1 MNYVEFAIQMEIDG
15 ENYYREQAEKNKG
28 NALEKVFL
36 NLADDEKKHAD
47 LVKKYA
53 EAKDYSLD
61 EQNAYV
67 EFESVFKSES
77 DFKVETTVDPNQLD
91 AYRLALKKEQES
103 IDLYKKMKEE
113 AESEKGKNL
122 FDYLVRQEE
131 YHFKIFDDMVQHL
144 RKAEDW
150 VEDARFG
157 RRDTY

>member
-1 MNYVEFAIQMEIDG
+1 MNYVEFAIQMEVDG

-47 LVKKYA
+47 LVRKYA
-53 EAKDYSLD
+53 EAVDYSLD
-61 EQNAYV
+61 EDNAFV
-67 EFESVFKSES
+67 EFENVFKNES
-77 DFKVETTVDPNQLD
+77 DFKVDVKVDPNQLD

-103 IDLYKKMKEE
+103 IDLYKKMKDE
-113 AESEKGKNL
+113 ADTEKGKKL

-131 YHFKIFDDMVQHL
+131 YHYRIFDDMVNHL
-144 RKAEDW
+144 RKAEEW

-157 RRDTY
+157 KRETY

>member
-1 MNYVEFAIQMEIDG
+1 MNNVEFAIQMEIDG

-53 EAKDYSLD
+53 DAMDYSLD
-61 EQNAYV
+61 EKNAFV

-77 DFKVETTVDPNQLD
+77 DFKVEAKVDPNQLD

-103 IDLYKKMKEE
+103 IDLYKKMNEE
-113 AESEKGKNL
+113 AETEKGKKL

-131 YHFKIFDDMVQHL
+131 YHYKIFDDMVQHL